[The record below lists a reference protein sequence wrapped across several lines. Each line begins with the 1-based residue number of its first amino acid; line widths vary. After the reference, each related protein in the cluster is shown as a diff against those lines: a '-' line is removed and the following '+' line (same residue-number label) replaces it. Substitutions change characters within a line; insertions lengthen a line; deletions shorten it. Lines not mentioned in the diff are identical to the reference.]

1 MRKAL
6 CIGINDY
13 PGVGDDLRGCVNDAR
28 AWAAVLSAQFDFP
41 AGDVRLL
48 LDRDATK
55 AGILAGL
62 DALLAGTRSGDV
74 LALTISSH
82 GTYVADTSGDEEVDE
97 AICPWDMRTEL
108 LLDDELREKL
118 SGLKRGVRLTVV
130 SDSCHSGSLTRLAG
144 DDQRPRFVRPSRLGL
159 PELDRPEAARPRG
172 VPIPESKM
180 KEILVSGCTDRQTSI
195 DAKFGRT
202 FHGAMTFYALEIMRE
217 AAYRITYQELWD
229 RLVVRLDENG
239 FDQEPQVEGKA
250 AAKRRQMF
258 A

>member
-1 MRKAL
+1 MRRAL

-13 PGVGDDLRGCVNDAR
+13 PGAGDDLRGCVNDAR
-28 AWAAVLSAQFDFP
+28 AWAAVLSEQFGFP

-55 AGILAGL
+55 AAILAGI
-62 DALLAGTRSGDV
+62 DALLAGTRSGDR

-108 LLDDELREKL
+108 LLDDELRERFA
-118 SGLKRGVRLTVV
+118 GLRRGVRLTVV
-130 SDSCHSGSLTRLAG
+130 SDSCFSGSLTRLAG
-144 DDQRPRFVRPSRLGL
+144 DDQRPRFVRPGRLGL
-159 PELDRPEAARPRG
+159 PELDRPEAARRRAPTT
-172 VPIPESKM
+172 PESGM
-180 KEILVSGCTDRQTSI
+180 KEILVTGCTDGQTSI
-195 DAKFGRT
+195 DARFGRT
-202 FHGAMTFYALEIMRE
+202 YHGAMTFYALEIMRE
-217 AAYRITYQELWD
+217 AGYRITYQELWD
-229 RLVVRLDENG
+229 RLVVRLDQNG
-239 FDQEPQVEGKA
+239 FDQEPQLEGKA